1 MTDAVADSALIAA
14 PARRMETLSGRSVS
28 TGTQIYLYTS
38 MIIIAAIVI
47 IPLVT
52 TALGGFKTLG
62 DLRSNAFGLPR
73 EWMWSNYTD
82 ILTGNRYWLQM
93 GNSLLIAVLTVVL
106 TVACGAMA
114 AFTFA
119 HVKFFGNRMLLNYFL
134 LGLMFPAATAI
145 LPLFIKVRDFGLL
158 DSHWGVILPQVA
170 FGLAFSILLMR
181 GFFRQLPS
189 ELWDAARMDGCSY
202 ARFFL
207 HVTLPLSRPILAT
220 VGVFVLVHSWNNY
233 LVPLVILNNEEL
245 YTWPLGIMRFR
256 GEFGTDWSL
265 VLAFVTLTIA
275 PAIAFFLL
283 AQRYII
289 AGLTGGA
296 VKG

>member
-1 MTDAVADSALIAA
+1 MFGSRRDGRRYYQYLVLILVAGLVLAPLAA
-14 PARRMETLSGRSVS
+14 TV
-28 TGTQIYLYTS
+28 
-38 MIIIAAIVI
+38 
-47 IPLVT
+47 
-52 TALGGFKTLG
+52 LGGFKSLG
-62 DLRSNAFGLPR
+62 ELRVNPFGLPR
-73 EWMWSNYTD
+73 DWTWANYAE
-82 ILTGNRYWLQM
+82 ILAGENFWRLLL
-93 GNSLLIAVLTVVL
+93 NSTVIALV
-106 TVACGAMA
+106 TVALTLIVGSMA
-114 AFTFA
+114 AFVLA
-119 HVKFFGNRMLLNYFL
+119 HMTFFGSRMLLSYFL

-189 ELWDAARMDGCSY
+189 ELWDAARMDGCGY

-233 LVPLVILNNEEL
+233 LVPLVILNNDEL

-289 AGLTGGA
+289 AGLASGA